1 MTMSTKTRTPASV
14 SIQSLFADKE
24 GMAVIDLE
32 QLEGIVGCFCTLLY
46 PRKGQTE
53 GTIVEDLG
61 SEVIIQLTNG
71 KEVTEY
77 KDDIVICE

>member
-1 MTMSTKTRTPASV
+1 MTRTSA
-14 SIQSLFADKE
+14 SIQSLLANKE
-24 GMAVIDLE
+24 GEAMIDME

-53 GTIVEDLG
+53 GTVVEDLG
-61 SEVIIQLTNG
+61 SEVVIQLING
-71 KEVTEY
+71 KEVVEY

>member
-1 MTMSTKTRTPASV
+1 MAMSTKTRTLASV
-14 SIQSLFADKE
+14 SIQSLLADKE
-24 GMAVIDLE
+24 GMAMIDLE